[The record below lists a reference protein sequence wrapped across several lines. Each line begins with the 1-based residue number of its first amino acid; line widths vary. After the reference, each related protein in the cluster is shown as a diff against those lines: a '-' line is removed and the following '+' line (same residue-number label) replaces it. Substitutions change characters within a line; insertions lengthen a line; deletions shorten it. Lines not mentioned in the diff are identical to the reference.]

1 MPRSIL
7 LVVIAVLL
15 AIQPAVS
22 LAQTDEPTPSALIVV
37 GASGVTLRADPGGAS
52 LALAI
57 LPAGSRVT
65 VVGPDVVTAGVVWK
79 QVQAA
84 DGSVGYLPAGFL
96 ASPDG
101 RPVSSSGPVTPEGSP
116 PPQSVGSTAASA
128 THAPAPAAGAP
139 TGQMPTSSPHSP
151 DGPATTRAD
160 GASGAQP
167 AVPSPVPVPTG
178 PPVITTVERRRG
190 QDVQVARLAEA
201 TAPDGRQMAAGR
213 IVVRFKPGTTDQGKG
228 AAHQAAGTVG
238 ARSLAADRLT
248 VVQVDPAKVSEAL
261 AAYQSRSDVAWVEPS
276 YIFRANATPNDP
288 EFPSQWGPRKIG
300 VPIAWDVTAGDVVGN
315 VKTKVAILDSGIFTE
330 TSDYQAPDGKTGH
343 PDLRGK
349 VVLQADFSISGTT
362 DDVYGHGTF
371 MAGIVAAKANTTP
384 PEGIAGIAYDVQLLN
399 GKVLGDTG
407 SGDIVGVAQG
417 IIWAADQQARV
428 ISMSLG
434 APGPC
439 SATLQDAIDYAWQRN
454 VVIVAAAGNGG
465 TDQLGDPQPEAPAN
479 CDHVI
484 AVAAINPDDSI
495 ASFSNY
501 GPAVDLAAPGVGI
514 RSTTNGGTYGY
525 VSGTSP
531 ATPHVS
537 AVAALVVARDTG
549 ATNAAIVDR
558 LLQTADPIVGTGTLW
573 ASGRINAAAAVGPMS
588 CSPRPKVTIT
598 SAGSGSILNVVASI
612 AGVGNAVRFIRTGAA
627 AGTTVNAVPSFPT
640 PSSESDG
647 TRTYVPQ
654 TVGVSSSF
662 QVQRQTAGAG
672 STLPFIV
679 TDGCGTWKS
688 LTGGGPG
695 AGF

>member
-1 MPRSIL
+1 LPRSIL
-7 LVVIAVLL
+7 LFLIAVLL

-22 LAQTDEPTPSALIVV
+22 LAQTDEPTPAALIVV

-65 VVGPDVVTAGVVWK
+65 VVGPDAVTAGVVWK

-96 ASPDG
+96 VSPDG
-101 RPVSSSGPVTPEGSP
+101 RPVSSTSPATFEGRP
-116 PPQSVGSTAASA
+116 PPQSVGSTVAPA
-128 THAPAPAAGAP
+128 TYAPAPPVVAA
-139 TGQMPTSSPHSP
+139 TGQMPASSPH
-151 DGPATTRAD
+151 GPATPQAD
-160 GASGAQP
+160 GASGARP
-167 AVPSPVPVPTG
+167 AVPSAAPTDS
-178 PPVITTVERRRG
+178 PVITTVERRRG
-190 QDVQVARLAEA
+190 QDVQVTRLAEA
-201 TAPDGRQMAAGR
+201 SAPDGRPMAAGR
-213 IVVRFKPGTTDQGKG
+213 IVIRFNPGTTDQDRG
-228 AAHQAAGTVG
+228 AAHQAAGTVS
-238 ARSLAADRLT
+238 ARSLAANRLT
-248 VVQVDPAKVSEAL
+248 VVHVDPSKVSEAL
-261 AAYQSRSDVAWVEPS
+261 AAYQSRSDVAWAEPS
-276 YIFRANATPNDP
+276 YIFRASATPNDP
-288 EFPSQWGPRKIG
+288 EFPRQWGPQKIG
-300 VPIAWDVTAGDVVGN
+300 LPIAWDVTAGDVVGN

-330 TSDYQAPDGKTGH
+330 MSNYRAPDGKTGH
-343 PDLRGK
+343 PDLRGT
-349 VVLQADFSISGTT
+349 VVLQANFSTSGTT
-362 DDVYGHGTF
+362 DDVYGHGTL
-371 MAGIVAAKANTTP
+371 MAGIVAARANTVP
-384 PEGIAGIAYDVQLLN
+384 SEGIAGIAYDVQLFN

-465 TDQLGDPQPEAPAN
+465 ADQIGDPQPEAPAN
-479 CDHVI
+479 CNHVI

-514 RSTTNGGTYGY
+514 RSTTNGGTYGN

-549 ATNAAIVDR
+549 ATSAAIVDR

-573 ASGRINAAAAVGPMS
+573 ANGRINAAAAVGPIS
-588 CSPRPKVTIT
+588 CSPRPGVTVT
-598 SAGSGSILNVVASI
+598 STGNGSALNVVASTT
-612 AGVGNAVRFIRTGAA
+612 GVGNAVRFIRTGAA

-640 PSSESDG
+640 PTSEADG

-654 TVGVSSSF
+654 TVGVLSSF
-662 QVQRQTAGAG
+662 QVQRQSAGTG

-679 TDGCGTWKS
+679 MDGCGTWKS
-688 LTGGGPG
+688 LAGGGPG